1 MDCQNM
7 LKGIFL
13 VGWDNM
19 LGSIIEAQYPEDSRI
34 DKNKISQYLATLQ
47 ALGTSPTI
55 EIKDENQIVLIYGF
69 PVRGGIMNYDFIV
82 AVLDETDT
90 VLINKLQMELKIQG
104 DSILQMPKTQRNV
117 VFYKFAKH
125 ITEPKIRK
133 IVFMGYP
140 NSGKTSTKQF
150 IFDKITSED
159 LLNTS
164 LSPTEAFETSHYD
177 LIDMQLSVFDTSGQE
192 IERWL
197 DPDENVLQYSDLIIF
212 FISVEDW
219 TLNSKKILD
228 TLTRLIK
235 INQSEKKIGPQIV
248 IFCHKFDLVADF
260 PDFDQISLQEFAFK
274 NNIPIFF
281 TSLQYQG
288 NQDLIIGTQLILDKF
303 SLFFN
308 FFSELFQMLADTSM
322 IQPLFLLDK
331 DFDIASL
338 FTSDSKV
345 LDEINSMKSYI
356 LKLLMDHKRFFGKKC
371 EYCTFSLD
379 AGHRFI
385 VVLDASIFHPDLS
398 YIVIQVYNFEELDQ
412 LNRHYTKISHDF
424 RWKSHQI

>member
-1 MDCQNM
+1 M

-19 LGSIIEAQYPEDSRI
+19 LGSIIEAQYPDNSQI

-47 ALGTSPTI
+47 ALGTSPTL

-69 PVRGGIMNYDFIV
+69 PVRDGIMNYDFIV

-104 DSILQMPKTQRNV
+104 DSILQMAKDQRNQC
-117 VFYKFAKH
+117 FYKFAKN
-125 ITEPKIRK
+125 IIEPKIRK

-177 LIDMQLSVFDTSGQE
+177 LIDLQLSVFDTSGQE

-197 DPDENVLQYSDLIIF
+197 DPDENLLQYSDLIIF

-219 TLNSKKILD
+219 TLSSEKLLD
-228 TLTRLIK
+228 TLSRLIR
-235 INQSEKKIGPQIV
+235 INQSEEKICPQIV

-338 FTSDSKV
+338 FTTDNKV
-345 LDEINSMKSYI
+345 LDEINSLKSYI
-356 LKLLMDHKRFFGKKC
+356 LKLLMDHKRIFGEKGD
-371 EYCTFSLD
+371 YFTFSLD
-379 AGHRFI
+379 DGHRFI
-385 VVLDASIFHPDLS
+385 VILDASIFHPDLS

-412 LNRHYTKISHDF
+412 LNRHYAKISHDF
-424 RWKSHQI
+424 RWKSHQIS